1 MSQSRLTIIPS
12 RAISDPE
19 LTHTQ
24 LRVLC
29 AIGSFTSKDQT
40 AYPRQSTIAELL
52 GITRQTVNQAC
63 KKLQEAGY
71 LEIHNQFREDGA
83 QSSNLYFVRLDPIT
97 SAELLDLTGGCR
109 PSPTG
114 GVSPRPTGGVKSRAD
129 RGCQPWADT
138 INDSNKNDSIINDRR
153 AGAREKIF
161 GEMIQSGAPVPSV
174 KALSRAVV
182 DYDGCSMSVRSRW
195 EYDRA
200 MQDLEQYLK
209 RAGIKLQVTK

>member
-1 MSQSRLTIIPS
+1 
-12 RAISDPE
+12 
-19 LTHTQ
+19 
-24 LRVLC
+24 VLC

-63 KKLQEAGY
+63 KRLQEAGY
-71 LEIHNQFREDGA
+71 LEIHNQFRDDGA

-97 SAELLDLTGGCR
+97 SAEVLDLTGGCR

-114 GVSPRPTGGVKSRAD
+114 GVGPRPTGGVKSRAD

-182 DYDGCSMSVRSRW
+182 DYDGCSMSVRSLW

-209 RAGIKLQVTK
+209 RAGVKLQVTK